1 MERCDNFF
9 TADLGYVMI
18 RSTVCMMHLLTPQ
31 PGIQALLQVVG
42 TLLKGLAIL
51 LFGIVLFILSLAA
64 AKLAFLL
71 IFGAIKMILSLLI
84 MLIGFIGIPMP
95 AAVAQWEPFG
105 WF

>member
-1 MERCDNFF
+1 MERCDSFS

-18 RSTVCMMHLLTPQ
+18 RSTVCMMHLLTSQ

-42 TLLKGLAIL
+42 TILQGLAIL
-51 LFGIVLFILSLAA
+51 LFGIVLLILSLAA

-71 IFGAIKMILSLLI
+71 IFGAIKMIISLLI

-105 WF
+105 